1 MPIRAIVI
9 MFVAAVVLAV
19 CYRDQIYKWVTENIG
34 KNRHE
39 ESRDEKSE
47 EEKENHN

>member
-9 MFVAAVVLAV
+9 MFVAAVVIAV

-34 KNRHE
+34 KGRRE
-39 ESRDEKSE
+39 ERKDEKSE
-47 EEKENHN
+47 EEKENQD